1 MSAQK
6 PQRLRR
12 RPPNKMPVLPVP
24 EDRPTDIN
32 FFGWRRFLLRIE
44 QRALW
49 HARGVH
55 LWLVRRPHLRK
66 LPAPWPGTQSAK
78 QYLEQPG
85 GKIITPKV
93 FEELCA
99 LRSKIGL
106 RRSFVQSTTVLMA
119 LRIGFRHREPTLQ
132 PGLAPGGPDGEEKG
146 VSNGKGS
153 TYRPPAYSRLRL
165 TDARN
170 RLRLY
175 GLDPTGRKLGELQIL
190 IRDCRESHGWG
201 LEEQFDAQVASA
213 VSFEHRRSDG
223 TIYAPGKAPPIYHL
237 NGMYQHFKNGKN
249 LNAEPPDATSGAPAS
264 RQAPVPCPE
273 YDQAYLAPLVGRLEQ
288 ALHDLQSERSSLRS
302 GDRSTPSSRARG
314 QRVETYSLLSE
325 DDGMEDDEIE
335 QDPVQQAAA
344 DFPVEEPEPGH

>member
-1 MSAQK
+1 
-6 PQRLRR
+6 
-12 RPPNKMPVLPVP
+12 MPVLPVP
-24 EDRPTDIN
+24 QKEEHPTDIN

-49 HARGVH
+49 HARGVL
-55 LWLVRRPHLRK
+55 LWLVPHLRK
-66 LPAPWPGTQSAK
+66 LPAPWPGTQTAK

-85 GKIITPKV
+85 GKNITPKV

-106 RRSFVQSTTVLMA
+106 RRSFVQSETVLMA

-132 PGLAPGGPDGEEKG
+132 LGLAPGGVDGEEKG
-146 VSNGKGS
+146 ISNGKNA

-175 GLDPTGRKLGELQIL
+175 GFDPAGRKLGELQIL

-213 VSFEHRRSDG
+213 VSFEHRRTDG
-223 TIYAPGKAPPIYHL
+223 TIYAPNKAPPIYYF
-237 NGMYQHFKNGKN
+237 NGMHQHFKKGKD
-249 LNAEPPDATSGAPAS
+249 LTAAPSDAAPGA
-264 RQAPVPCPE
+264 
-273 YDQAYLAPLVGRLEQ
+273 
-288 ALHDLQSERSSLRS
+288 
-302 GDRSTPSSRARG
+302 
-314 QRVETYSLLSE
+314 
-325 DDGMEDDEIE
+325 
-335 QDPVQQAAA
+335 
-344 DFPVEEPEPGH
+344 